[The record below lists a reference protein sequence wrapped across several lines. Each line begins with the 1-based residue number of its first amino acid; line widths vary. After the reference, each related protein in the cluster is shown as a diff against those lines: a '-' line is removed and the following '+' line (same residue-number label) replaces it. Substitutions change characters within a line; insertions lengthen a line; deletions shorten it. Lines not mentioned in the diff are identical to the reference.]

1 MSDDVSQ
8 PCEREHHDATITILS
23 KKKFVYIYIYLF
35 VHISCCFDFN
45 STCCGQCGN
54 SSFFFFFCNACITYY
69 FVIITVRDFFR
80 NQ

>member
-23 KKKFVYIYIYLF
+23 KKKFVYIYIFLYTSL
-35 VHISCCFDFN
+35 VA
-45 STCCGQCGN
+45 STLILRVAAN
-54 SSFFFFFCNACITYY
+54 AVIRVFFFFFCNACITYY

>member
-23 KKKFVYIYIYLF
+23 KKKFVYIYIFLYTSL
-35 VHISCCFDFN
+35 VA
-45 STCCGQCGN
+45 STLILHVAANAVIQV
-54 SSFFFFFCNACITYY
+54 FFFFFCNACITYY
-69 FVIITVRDFFR
+69 FVIITVCDFFR